1 MVNQSILSVT
11 SETLLF
17 YTLLLVKTDPRKG
30 RKLEPLTGTRREYG
44 ELVNS
49 VLVFV
54 FALGIHAVHRDNH
67 IVTVDAGSRGRGIE
81 SRHVG

>member
-1 MVNQSILSVT
+1 MVNQSILSVA
-11 SETLLF
+11 SEILLF

-49 VLVFV
+49 VLMFV
-54 FALGIHAVHRDNH
+54 FALGIHTVHRDNY
-67 IVTVDAGSRGRGIE
+67 IVAVDSGSRSRGIE
-81 SRHVG
+81 NRHVG